1 MRKTHVATG
10 FFVYFLARYFG
21 FLLSSKAL
29 SRIEPKVY
37 SGVNDADF
45 INEDQGNNLQVRIL
59 GRNTRED
66 SRVE

>member
-45 INEDQGNNLQVRIL
+45 IND
-59 GRNTRED
+59 D
-66 SRVE
+66 